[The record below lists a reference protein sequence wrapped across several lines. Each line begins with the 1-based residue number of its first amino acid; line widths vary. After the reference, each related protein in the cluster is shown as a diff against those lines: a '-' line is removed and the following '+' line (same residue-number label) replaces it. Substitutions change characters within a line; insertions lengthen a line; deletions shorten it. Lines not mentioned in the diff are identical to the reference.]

1 MAAVQAA
8 APRVSWAWIWGML
21 FLPGFGCCAQQFLRS
36 GRARGPISAAAGC
49 LFDLRSRRRR
59 RRIRSAKNSAG
70 PRDATSRGS
79 DLRAKSQSNVSLCLS
94 SRAQETG
101 RRHGT
106 VGSRAASTTPGNL
119 DQPGLFWLLLSPG
132 YRRDMLSVCRWPWG
146 HIKSFLRNQD
156 RERGGVWGVG
166 FR

>member
-8 APRVSWAWIWGML
+8 APLVSWAWIWGIL
-21 FLPGFGCCAQQFLRS
+21 FCWGWLLRS
-36 GRARGPISAAAGC
+36 GSCAAVACADQFLQPRAAFLFAFAA
-49 LFDLRSRRRR
+49 RR

-79 DLRAKSQSNVSLCLS
+79 DVRAKSQSNVSLCLS

-132 YRRDMLSVCRWPWG
+132 YRRDMLSVCRWFWG

>member
-8 APRVSWAWIWGML
+8 APRVSWAWTWGIFFCL
-21 FLPGFGCCAQQFLRS
+21 ALAQRLLCATVSAQRLCARTNYCSRGLPFL
-36 GRARGPISAAAGC
+36 
-49 LFDLRSRRRR
+49 RRR

>member
-21 FLPGFGCCAQQFLRS
+21 VVGAGWCAAVRAQRLCARTNFCSRGLP
-36 GRARGPISAAAGC
+36 
-49 LFDLRSRRRR
+49 FDLRSRRRR

-119 DQPGLFWLLLSPG
+119 DQSGLFWLLLSPG
-132 YRRDMLSVCRWPWG
+132 YRRDMLSVCRWFWG